1 MRDLGLSA
9 DEIWEKCCGIA
20 GARYDGAEVIH
31 LKMNGLWR
39 GLGRGVCLV
48 AGVVACVVGESA
60 LAGPVTANW
69 PVVGPDDSAA
79 VAAAA
84 LSGWYAVADSYEDNV
99 EIRDVNR
106 ALVRVIS
113 KAEIQALLPWMSL
126 DGSPDGPDSLAF
138 SDSGRL
144 LFIGVHD
151 ANAASDGFPS
161 DAVLRYDTLTNS
173 LSVFARV
180 ELSALD
186 GPWPHPGMVFF
197 KGRLYLGTTG
207 SVRVYRAGMNDVVGV
222 PLFASTTTAGAM
234 VTGLTVDRDLGQV
247 YACWNG
253 QVWRSTISGNSL
265 TWTGVGA
272 IANAREVAYG
282 SHYGG
287 AANAGLSVLAST
299 SVPASSSVWFV
310 SPAQARGQATFAPV
324 SYLTSGVEWHDVA
337 ATADGAL
344 LIGADEDAVLVTDS
358 SDTRL
363 GFDAWKADEF
373 AQVVKFG
380 KGLISPDGEPAGWVI
395 DGDVQVGGTRFH
407 PATPDAACW
416 VVLLLLMNDHV
427 NGDASAQGL
436 VGQILTRYAGL
447 MPDGIG
453 PTRTSD
459 GIFRHWI
466 DPATGGPK
474 GTWDPECATLSTMK
488 IVIAAARARQYY
500 PGDPVIRA
508 AADAIICGI
517 SSWDAYHVPGG
528 DAMYFKGLGSGGPVT
543 SSAAGAFHEGI
554 LFVEQMAVYGGVSSV
569 TAYSHWLDRSR
580 WLTATL
586 VTGRPITSTAAN
598 LFESSFISL
607 YPLLVS
613 SDYRASSAWRTQVLN
628 LRLSNAA
635 WTDDNGPRYSTVF
648 SAGTTK
654 SVWGGYHADSL
665 GDHPG
670 DVTTFTSL
678 LALTAGNGDGV
689 PSTAEAVGAY
699 EAYRRGA
706 RQTFLTGASILYR
719 RSNVDQAYSP
729 DSAGMPDVA
738 LGALGLADLLMPGSV
753 GAVLTGTYPSCTPCA
768 ADFDGDGFVTGE
780 DFDAFVAAFEAGSAS
795 ADFDGDGFVTGED
808 FDAFVLA
815 FEVGC

>member
-1 MRDLGLSA
+1 MKSVNQLGLGFLM
-9 DEIWEKCCGIA
+9 CGVAA
-20 GARYDGAEVIH
+20 G
-31 LKMNGLWR
+31 
-39 GLGRGVCLV
+39 
-48 AGVVACVVGESA
+48 
-60 LAGPVTANW
+60 GPVTTTW

-84 LSGWYAVADSYEDNV
+84 LSGWYAVADSFEDTI

-106 ALVRVIS
+106 SLIRTIT
-113 KAEIQALLPWMSL
+113 KTEIQALLPWMAL
-126 DGSPDGPDSLAF
+126 DGSPDGPDSLTL

-161 DAVLRYDTLTNS
+161 DAVLRYDTMTNS
-173 LSVFARV
+173 LSVFARL
-180 ELSALD
+180 ELSAAD
-186 GPWPHPGMVFF
+186 GPWPHPGMTFF
-197 KGRLYLGTTG
+197 KGRLYVGTTG
-207 SVRVYRAGMNDVVGV
+207 SVKVYRAGMNDVTGV
-222 PLFASTTTAGAM
+222 ALFASTTTAGAM
-234 VTGLTVDRDLGQV
+234 VTGLAVDRDLGQV

-272 IANAREVAYG
+272 IANARALAYG

-287 AANAGLSVLAST
+287 AANAGLYVLAST
-299 SVPASSSVWFV
+299 SSPAASAVWFV
-310 SPAQARGQATFAPV
+310 PPAQARGQASFAPP
-324 SYLTSGVEWHDVA
+324 SYLTSGIEWHDVA

-344 LIGADEDAVLVTDS
+344 LIGADEDATLVRDS

-363 GFDAWKADEF
+363 AFDDWKADEF

-380 KGLISPDGEPAGWVI
+380 KGLVAPDGEPAGWVI
-395 DGDVQVGGTRFH
+395 DGDAQAGGARFH

-427 NGDASAQGL
+427 NGDAAAQGL

-447 MPDGIG
+447 MPDGVK

-474 GTWDPECATLSTMK
+474 GTWDPEFATLSTMK

-500 PGDPVIRA
+500 PSDPLIRS
-508 AADAIICGI
+508 AADAIICGV
-517 SSWDAYHVPGG
+517 SNWDGYRVPGG
-528 DAMYFKGLGSGGPVT
+528 DAMYFKGLGNGGPVT
-543 SSAAGAFHEGI
+543 GSAASPFHEGV
-554 LFVEQMAVYGGVSSV
+554 LFVEQMAAYGGAGS
-569 TAYSHWLDRSR
+569 TTLYSR
-580 WLTATL
+580 WLNRSLWPTATL
-586 VTGRPITSTAAN
+586 VTGRSITSTATN

-607 YPLLVS
+607 YPLLLS
-613 SDYRASSAWRTQVLN
+613 SDYRGSSAWRTQVLN

-635 WTDDNGPRYSTVF
+635 WTDENGPRYSTVF
-648 SAGTTK
+648 SAGTTR
-654 SVWGGYHADSL
+654 SDWGGYHADSL
-665 GDHPG
+665 GSHPG

-689 PSTAEAVGAY
+689 VSTAEAVGAY

-719 RSNVDQAYSP
+719 RSNVDQAYTP
-729 DSAGMPDVA
+729 DSAGLPDVA
-738 LGALGLADLLMPGSV
+738 LGALGLADLLVPGSV
-753 GAVLTGTYPSCTPCA
+753 NAVLTGAYPSCVPCA

-780 DFDAFVAAFEAGSAS
+780 DFDAFVTVFEAGSWS

-815 FEVGC
+815 FELGC